1 MNSPPSDPKPN
12 AARGNNWQG
21 HGSVLIVDDDE
32 AVRDIAAQMVTLC
45 GYKVHQAESGP
56 QAIDL
61 VRRSLTPFNLVL
73 LDLTMPGMDGIATFL
88 ALRQLQPELA
98 IVIFSGFSAYDARQ
112 RFAGHNL
119 NGFLQKPFSA
129 GALRDILMQ
138 LTPK

>member
-1 MNSPPSDPKPN
+1 MKSSSSDPKPYPTS
-12 AARGNNWQG
+12 GDNWQG

-32 AVRDIAAQMVTLC
+32 AVRDIAAQMVTYC

-73 LDLTMPGMDGIATFL
+73 LDLTMPGMDGFATFL

-98 IVIFSGFSAYDARQ
+98 IVIFSGYSASDARQ

-119 NGFLQKPFSA
+119 SGFLQKPFSA
-129 GALRDILMQ
+129 ETLRDVLMQ
-138 LTPK
+138 LPPK